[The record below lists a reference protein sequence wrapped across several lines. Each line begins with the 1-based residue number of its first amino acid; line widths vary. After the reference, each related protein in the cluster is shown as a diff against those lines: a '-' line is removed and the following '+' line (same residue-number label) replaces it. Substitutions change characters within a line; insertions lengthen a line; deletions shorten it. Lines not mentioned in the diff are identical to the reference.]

1 MESPKSPEIIKR
13 VGFLTGLLLMLASA
27 QAVAATYTLTVEPNY
42 PPAQAQEVYKPL
54 LAYLSKSTGQT
65 FVLKIAPNYHV
76 HWRDMRGKSKV
87 DFTFEEAHFTDY
99 RAKRQR
105 MIPLVRVVEPTKYTL
120 LISDEMA
127 SGGAQ
132 GLIGHRIT
140 SMSSPSLGYLL
151 LGETYRNPI
160 AQPEI
165 LSFAANLKDGVE
177 MIFSGESDGAMVPSY
192 IADQFSNLQPAMV
205 TRELP
210 GRALSAHETVPADI
224 RNKVKT
230 AMLKLHLDNNLFDII
245 SELGTEKFV
254 PTNAA
259 TYAGS
264 ESVLTAA
271 YGYAVPSYQKAA
283 AAAPV
288 VPAKP
293 VKKI

>member
-1 MESPKSPEIIKR
+1 MENPKIKHA
-13 VGFLTGLLLMLASA
+13 GLLTGLILMFASM
-27 QAVAATYTLTVEPNY
+27 QASAATYTLTVEPNY

-54 LAYLSKSTGQT
+54 LSYLSKATGQT

-76 HWRDMRGKSKV
+76 HWRDMRSKAKV

-120 LISDEMA
+120 LVSDEMA

-151 LGETYRNPI
+151 LGEIYRNPI

-165 LSFAANLKDGVE
+165 KSFAANLKDGVE
-177 MIFSGESDGAMVPSY
+177 MIFAGESDGAMVPSY
-192 IADQFSNLQPAMV
+192 IAEQYSNLQPAMV

-210 GRALSAHETVPADI
+210 GRALSAHESVPVDV
-224 RNKVKT
+224 RNAVKN
-230 AMLKLHLDNNLFDII
+230 AMLKLHLDNNLYDVI
-245 SELGTEKFV
+245 SELGTAKFV

-259 TYAGS
+259 TYNGS
-264 ESVLTAA
+264 EDILSAA
-271 YGYAVPSYQKAA
+271 YGYAPPSYMKN
-283 AAAPV
+283 APAPTPV
-288 VPAKP
+288 TPAVAPAK
-293 VKKI
+293 KR

>member
-1 MESPKSPEIIKR
+1 MGNQKIKHI
-13 VGFLTGLLLMLASA
+13 GLLASLVLMLGSV
-27 QAVAATYTLTVEPNY
+27 QANAATYTLTVEPNY
-42 PPAQAQEVYKPL
+42 PTAQAQEVYKPL

-76 HWRDMRGKSKV
+76 HWRDMRNKTKV

-105 MIPLVRVVEPTKYTL
+105 MIPLVRVVEPTKYAL

-127 SGGAQ
+127 GGGAQ

-151 LGETYRNPI
+151 LGEIYSNPI

-165 LSFAANLKDGVE
+165 KSFASNLKDGVE
-177 MIFSGESDGAMVPSY
+177 MIFAGESDGAMVPSY
-192 IADQFSNLQPAMV
+192 IADQYSNLQTALV
-205 TRELP
+205 TREMP
-210 GRALSAHETVPADI
+210 GRALSAHESVPADV
-224 RNKVKT
+224 RKAVTN
-230 AMLKLHLDNNLFDII
+230 AMLKLHLDNNLYDVI
-245 SELGTEKFV
+245 SELGTAKFI

-264 ESVLTAA
+264 EKVLRSA
-271 YGYAVPSYQKAA
+271 YGYALPNYGPAKPAA
-283 AAAPV
+283 PAPATKPAAAPV
-288 VPAKP
+288 KKP
-293 VKKI
+293 

>member
-1 MESPKSPEIIKR
+1 MESSKIKR
-13 VGFLTGLLLMLASA
+13 VGFLIGLLLMVASA
-27 QAVAATYTLTVEPNY
+27 QASAVTYTLTVEPNY

-76 HWRDMRGKSKV
+76 HWRDMRSKSKV

-127 SGGAQ
+127 SGGSQ

-177 MIFSGESDGAMVPSY
+177 MIFAGESDGAMVPSY
-192 IADQFSNLQPAMV
+192 IADQYSNLQPAMV

-210 GRALSAHETVPADI
+210 GRALSAHESVPAEI
-224 RNKVKT
+224 RNKVKA
-230 AMLKLHLDNNLFDII
+230 AMLKLHLDNNLFDVI
-245 SELGTEKFV
+245 SELGTAKFV

-264 ESVLTAA
+264 ESVLSSA
-271 YGYAVPSYQKAA
+271 YGYALPSYQKAA
-283 AAAPV
+283 AAAAPV
-288 VPAKP
+288 AP
-293 VKKI
+293 VKKP

>member
-1 MESPKSPEIIKR
+1 MESPKIKR

-27 QAVAATYTLTVEPNY
+27 QSSAATYTLTVEPNY

-54 LAYLSKSTGQT
+54 LAYLSKATGQT

-76 HWRDMRGKSKV
+76 HWRDMRSKSKV

-127 SGGAQ
+127 AGGAQ

-151 LGETYRNPI
+151 LGEIYRNPI

-165 LSFAANLKDGVE
+165 KSFAANLKDGVE
-177 MIFSGESDGAMVPSY
+177 MIFAGESDGAMVPSY
-192 IADQFSNLQPAMV
+192 IADQYNNLQPALV

-210 GRALSAHETVPADI
+210 GRALSAHDSVPADI

-230 AMLKLHLDNNLFDII
+230 AMLKLHLDNNLYEVI
-245 SELGTEKFV
+245 SELGTAKFV

-264 ESVLTAA
+264 ESILSAA
-271 YGYAVPSYQKAA
+271 YGYAPPSYQKAA
-283 AAAPV
+283 TAPAV
-288 VPAKP
+288 TATP
-293 VKKI
+293 VKKP

>member
-1 MESPKSPEIIKR
+1 MESPKTKR
-13 VGFLTGLLLMLASA
+13 VGFLTGLILMLASV
-27 QAVAATYTLTVEPNY
+27 QTSAATYTLTVEPNY

-54 LAYLSKSTGQT
+54 LTYLSKSTGQN

-76 HWRDMRGKSKV
+76 HWRDMRNKSKV

-127 SGGAQ
+127 AGGAQ

-165 LSFAANLKDGVE
+165 KSFAANLADGVE
-177 MIFSGESDGAMVPSY
+177 MIFAGESDGAMVPSY
-192 IADQFSNLQPAMV
+192 IADQYSNLQPAMV

-210 GRALSAHETVPADI
+210 GRALSAHESVPADI
-224 RNKVKT
+224 RSKVKA
-230 AMLKLHLDNNLFDII
+230 AMLKLHLDNNLFDVI
-245 SELGTEKFV
+245 SELGTTKFV

-264 ESVLTAA
+264 ESVLRAA
-271 YGYAVPSYQKAA
+271 YGYAIPSYMKGVT
-283 AAAPV
+283 AAAPTA
-288 VPAKP
+288 PAAP
-293 VKKI
+293 VKKP

>member
-1 MESPKSPEIIKR
+1 MESPKIKR
-13 VGFLTGLLLMLASA
+13 VGFLTGLVLMLASA
-27 QAVAATYTLTVEPNY
+27 QASAATYTLTVEPNY

-76 HWRDMRGKSKV
+76 HWRDMRSKSKV

-105 MIPLVRVVEPTKYTL
+105 MIPLVRVIEPTKYTL

-127 SGGAQ
+127 AGGAQ

-151 LGETYRNPI
+151 LGEIYRNPI

-165 LSFAANLKDGVE
+165 KSFAANLKDGVE
-177 MIFSGESDGAMVPSY
+177 MIFAGESDGAMVPSY
-192 IADQFSNLQPAMV
+192 IADQYNNLQPALV

-210 GRALSAHETVPADI
+210 GRALSAHESVPVDI

-230 AMLKLHLDNNLFDII
+230 AMLKLHLDNNLYEVI
-245 SELGTEKFV
+245 SELGTAKFV

-264 ESVLTAA
+264 ESILSAA
-271 YGYAVPSYQKAA
+271 YGYALPSYQKAA
-283 AAAPV
+283 APALPAP
-288 VPAKP
+288 P
-293 VKKI
+293 VKKP

>member
-1 MESPKSPEIIKR
+1 MENPKIKR
-13 VGFLTGLLLMLASA
+13 VGFLTGLILTLASI
-27 QAVAATYTLTVEPNY
+27 QANAATYTLTVEPNY

-54 LAYLSKSTGQT
+54 LAYLSKSTGHT

-76 HWRDMRGKSKV
+76 HWRDMRSKAKV
-87 DFTFEEAHFTDY
+87 DFAFEEAHFTDY

-127 SGGAQ
+127 GGGAQ

-151 LGETYRNPI
+151 LGEIYKNPI

-165 LSFAANLKDGVE
+165 KSFAANLKDGVE
-177 MIFSGESDGAMVPSY
+177 MIFAGESDGAMVPSY
-192 IADQFSNLQPAMV
+192 IADQYSNLQPALV

-210 GRALSAHETVPADI
+210 GRALSAHETVPVEV
-224 RNKVKT
+224 RNAVKN
-230 AMLKLHLDNNLFDII
+230 AMLKLHLDNNLFEVI
-245 SELGTEKFV
+245 SELGTAKFV

-264 ESVLTAA
+264 ESVLSSA
-271 YGYAVPSYQKAA
+271 YGYARPSYQKA
-283 AAAPV
+283 PV
-288 VPAKP
+288 EPVPAKKP
-293 VKKI
+293 

>member
-1 MESPKSPEIIKR
+1 MENTKIKR
-13 VGFLTGLLLMLASA
+13 AGFLAGLLLMLVSM
-27 QAVAATYTLTVEPNY
+27 QANAVTYTLTVEPNY

-54 LAYLSKSTGQT
+54 LAYLSKSTGHS

-76 HWRDMRGKSKV
+76 HWRDMRGKTKV

-120 LISDEMA
+120 LVSDEMA

-151 LGETYRNPI
+151 LGEIYKNPI

-165 LSFAANLKDGVE
+165 KSFAANLKDGVE
-177 MIFSGESDGAMVPSY
+177 MIFAGESDGAMVPSY
-192 IADQFSNLQPAMV
+192 IADQYNNLQPALV

-210 GRALSAHETVPADI
+210 GRALSAHETVPVEV
-224 RNKVKT
+224 RNAVKN
-230 AMLKLHLDNNLFDII
+230 AMLKLHQDNNLFDVI
-245 SELGTEKFV
+245 SELGTAKFV

-259 TYAGS
+259 TYSGS
-264 ESVLTAA
+264 ESVLSSA
-271 YGYAVPSYQKAA
+271 YGYTQPSYQKSAT
-283 AAAPV
+283 AP
-288 VPAKP
+288 AP
-293 VKKI
+293 VKKP

>member
-1 MESPKSPEIIKR
+1 MESPKIKR

-27 QAVAATYTLTVEPNY
+27 QSSAATYTLTVEPNY

-54 LAYLSKSTGQT
+54 LAYLSKATGQT

-76 HWRDMRGKSKV
+76 HWRDMRSKSKV

-127 SGGAQ
+127 AGGAQ

-151 LGETYRNPI
+151 LGEIYRNPI

-165 LSFAANLKDGVE
+165 KSFAANLKDGVE
-177 MIFSGESDGAMVPSY
+177 MIFAGESDGAMVPSY
-192 IADQFSNLQPAMV
+192 IADQYNNLQPALV

-210 GRALSAHETVPADI
+210 GRALSAHESVPADI

-230 AMLKLHLDNNLFDII
+230 AMLKLHLDNNLYEVI
-245 SELGTEKFV
+245 SELGTAKFV

-264 ESVLTAA
+264 ESILSAA
-271 YGYAVPSYQKAA
+271 YGYAPPSYQKAA
-283 AAAPV
+283 TAPV
-288 VPAKP
+288 VIATPIKKP
-293 VKKI
+293 

>member
-1 MESPKSPEIIKR
+1 MENPKMKR
-13 VGFLTGLLLMLASA
+13 VGILTGLVLMFGSM
-27 QAVAATYTLTVEPNY
+27 QAGAANYTLTVEPNY

-54 LAYLSKSTGQT
+54 LAYLSKSTGHT
-65 FVLKIAPNYHV
+65 FSLKIAPNYHV
-76 HWRDMRGKSKV
+76 HWRDMRSKAKV

-151 LGETYRNPI
+151 LGEIYRNPI

-165 LSFAANLKDGVE
+165 KSFAANLKDGVE
-177 MIFSGESDGAMVPSY
+177 MIFAGESDGAMVPSY
-192 IADQFSNLQPAMV
+192 IADQYSNLQPAMV
-205 TRELP
+205 SRELP
-210 GRALSAHETVPADI
+210 GRALAAHETVPADV
-224 RNKVKT
+224 RTAVKN
-230 AMLKLHLDNNLFDII
+230 AMLKLHLDNNLFDVI
-245 SELGTEKFV
+245 SELGTAKFV

-259 TYAGS
+259 AYSGS
-264 ESVLTAA
+264 ESVLSAA
-271 YGYAVPSYQKAA
+271 YGYAPPSYQKAA
-283 AAAPV
+283 AA
-288 VPAKP
+288 PAAAP
-293 VKKI
+293 VKKP

>member
-1 MESPKSPEIIKR
+1 MENPKMKIS
-13 VGFLTGLLLMLASA
+13 GFLTGLLLMFAA
-27 QAVAATYTLTVEPNY
+27 IQANAATYTLTVEPNY

-54 LAYLSKSTGQT
+54 LNYLSKSTGHT

-76 HWRDMRGKSKV
+76 HWRDMRGKTKV

-151 LGETYRNPI
+151 LGEIYRNPI

-165 LSFAANLKDGVE
+165 KSFAANLKDGVE
-177 MIFSGESDGAMVPSY
+177 MIFAGESDGAMVPSY
-192 IADQFSNLQPAMV
+192 IADQYSNLQPAIV
-205 TRELP
+205 SRELP
-210 GRALSAHETVPADI
+210 GRALSAHESVPVEV
-224 RNKVKT
+224 RNAVKN
-230 AMLKLHLDNNLFDII
+230 AMLKLHLDNNLYDVI
-245 SELGTEKFV
+245 SELGTAKFV

-259 TYAGS
+259 AYAGS
-264 ESVLTAA
+264 ESILSAA
-271 YGYAVPSYQKAA
+271 YGYAPPSYQKAA
-283 AAAPV
+283 VAPAPA
-288 VPAKP
+288 PAKKP
-293 VKKI
+293 

>member
-1 MESPKSPEIIKR
+1 MENPKIKHA
-13 VGFLTGLLLMLASA
+13 GLLTGLILMFASM
-27 QAVAATYTLTVEPNY
+27 QASAATYTLTVEPNY

-54 LAYLSKSTGQT
+54 LSYLSKATGQT

-76 HWRDMRGKSKV
+76 HWRDMRSKAKV

-120 LISDEMA
+120 LVSDEMA

-151 LGETYRNPI
+151 LGEIYRNPI

-165 LSFAANLKDGVE
+165 KSFAA
-177 MIFSGESDGAMVPSY
+177 Y
-192 IADQFSNLQPAMV
+192 IAEQYSNLQPAMV

-210 GRALSAHETVPADI
+210 GRALSAHESVPVDV
-224 RNKVKT
+224 RNAVKN
-230 AMLKLHLDNNLFDII
+230 AMLKLHLDNNLYDVI
-245 SELGTEKFV
+245 SELGTAKFV

-259 TYAGS
+259 TYNGS
-264 ESVLTAA
+264 EDILSAA
-271 YGYAVPSYQKAA
+271 YGYAPPSYMKN
-283 AAAPV
+283 APAPTPV
-288 VPAKP
+288 TPAVAPAK
-293 VKKI
+293 KR

>member
-1 MESPKSPEIIKR
+1 MENPKIKNI
-13 VGFLTGLLLMLASA
+13 GFLTGLILMFASMQ
-27 QAVAATYTLTVEPNY
+27 QARAATYTLTVEPNY

-54 LAYLSKSTGQT
+54 LSYLSKSTGQT

-76 HWRDMRGKSKV
+76 HWRDMRSKTKV

-127 SGGAQ
+127 AGGAQ

-151 LGETYRNPI
+151 LGEIYRNPI

-165 LSFAANLKDGVE
+165 KSFAANLKDGVE
-177 MIFSGESDGAMVPSY
+177 MIFAGESDGAMVPSY
-192 IADQFSNLQPAMV
+192 IADQYSNLQPAMV

-210 GRALSAHETVPADI
+210 GRALSAHETVPVEV
-224 RNKVKT
+224 RNAVKN
-230 AMLKLHLDNNLFDII
+230 AMLKLHLDNNLYDVI
-245 SELGTEKFV
+245 SELGTAKFV
-254 PTNAA
+254 PTSAA

-264 ESVLTAA
+264 ESILSAA
-271 YGYAVPSYQKAA
+271 YGYAPPSYEKAA
-283 AAAPV
+283 NAAPV
-288 VPAKP
+288 TATPAPAKKP
-293 VKKI
+293 

>member
-1 MESPKSPEIIKR
+1 MENQKIKHA
-13 VGFLTGLLLMLASA
+13 GILSGIFFMLASL
-27 QAVAATYTLTVEPNY
+27 QANAATYTLTVEPNY

-54 LAYLSKSTGQT
+54 LAYLSRSTGDT

-76 HWRDMRGKSKV
+76 HWRDMRSKTKV

-120 LISDEMA
+120 LVSDEMA
-127 SGGAQ
+127 AGGAQ

-151 LGETYRNPI
+151 LGEIYKNPI

-165 LSFAANLKDGVE
+165 KSFAANLKDGVE
-177 MIFSGESDGAMVPSY
+177 MIFAGESDGAMVPSY
-192 IADQFSNLQPAMV
+192 IADQYSNLQAALT

-210 GRALSAHETVPADI
+210 GRALSAHETVPADV
-224 RNKVKT
+224 RNKVKN
-230 AMLKLHLDNNLFDII
+230 AMLKLHLDNNLFDVI
-245 SELGTEKFV
+245 SELGTAKFV

-259 TYAGS
+259 AYAGS
-264 ESVLTAA
+264 EGVLSDA
-271 YGYAVPSYQKAA
+271 YGYAPPSYQKATS
-283 AAAPV
+283 APTAT
-288 VPAKP
+288 PAP
-293 VKKI
+293 VKKP

>member
-1 MESPKSPEIIKR
+1 MESPKTKR
-13 VGFLTGLLLMLASA
+13 VGFLTGLILMLASV
-27 QAVAATYTLTVEPNY
+27 QASAATYTLTVEPNY

-65 FVLKIAPNYHV
+65 FALKIAPNYHV
-76 HWRDMRGKSKV
+76 HWRDMRSKTKV

-127 SGGAQ
+127 AGGAQ

-165 LSFAANLKDGVE
+165 KSFAANLKDGVE
-177 MIFSGESDGAMVPSY
+177 MIFAGESDGAMVPSY
-192 IADQFSNLQPAMV
+192 IADQYSNLQPAMV

-230 AMLKLHLDNNLFDII
+230 VMLKLHLDNNLFDVI

-264 ESVLTAA
+264 ESILHAA
-271 YGYAVPSYQKAA
+271 YGYAIPSYQKAA
-283 AAAPV
+283 AV
-288 VPAKP
+288 VPVAP
-293 VKKI
+293 VKKP

>member
-1 MESPKSPEIIKR
+1 MENQKIKL
-13 VGFLTGLLLMLASA
+13 VGLWASLVLMFVSMQAS
-27 QAVAATYTLTVEPNY
+27 AATYTLTVEPNY

-54 LAYLSKSTGQT
+54 LDYLSKSTGQT
-65 FVLKIAPNYHV
+65 FVLKIALNYHV
-76 HWRDMRGKSKV
+76 HWRDMRSKAKV

-127 SGGAQ
+127 AGGAQ

-151 LGETYRNPI
+151 LGEIYKNPI

-165 LSFAANLKDGVE
+165 KSFAANLKDGVE
-177 MIFSGESDGAMVPSY
+177 MIFAGESDGAMVPSY
-192 IADQFSNLQPAMV
+192 IADQYSNLQPALV

-210 GRALSAHETVPADI
+210 GRALSASQDVPADV
-224 RNKVKT
+224 RKAVTN
-230 AMLKLHLDNNLFDII
+230 AMLKLHLDNNLYDVI
-245 SELGTEKFV
+245 SEIGTAKFV

-264 ESVLTAA
+264 ESLLSSA
-271 YGYAVPSYQKAA
+271 YGYALPSYAPKP

-288 VPAKP
+288 TAPAVKPAAPAK
-293 VKKI
+293 K

>member
-1 MESPKSPEIIKR
+1 M
-13 VGFLTGLLLMLASA
+13 FASM
-27 QAVAATYTLTVEPNY
+27 QAGAATYTLTVEPNY

-54 LAYLSKSTGQT
+54 LSYLSKSTGQT

-76 HWRDMRGKSKV
+76 HWRDMRSKTKV

-127 SGGAQ
+127 AGGAQ

-151 LGETYRNPI
+151 LGEIYRNPI

-165 LSFAANLKDGVE
+165 KSFAANLKDGVE
-177 MIFSGESDGAMVPSY
+177 MIFAGESDGAMVPSY
-192 IADQFSNLQPAMV
+192 IADQYSNLQPAMV

-210 GRALSAHETVPADI
+210 GRALSAHETVPVEV
-224 RNKVKT
+224 RNAVKN
-230 AMLKLHLDNNLFDII
+230 AMLKLHLDNNLYDVI
-245 SELGTEKFV
+245 SELGTAKFV

-264 ESVLTAA
+264 ESILSAA
-271 YGYAVPSYQKAA
+271 YGYAPPSYEKAA
-283 AAAPV
+283 NAAPAAAPA
-288 VPAKP
+288 PAKKP
-293 VKKI
+293 

>member
-1 MESPKSPEIIKR
+1 MENPKIKHA
-13 VGFLTGLLLMLASA
+13 GFLTGLLLMFASM
-27 QAVAATYTLTVEPNY
+27 QAIAATYTLTVEPNY

-54 LAYLSKSTGQT
+54 LSYLSKSTGQT
-65 FVLKIAPNYHV
+65 FELKIAPNYHV
-76 HWRDMRGKSKV
+76 HWRDMRSKAKV

-120 LISDEMA
+120 LVSDEMA
-127 SGGAQ
+127 AGGAQ

-151 LGETYRNPI
+151 LGEIYRNPI

-165 LSFAANLKDGVE
+165 KSFAANLKDGVE
-177 MIFSGESDGAMVPSY
+177 MIFAGESDGAMVPSY
-192 IADQFSNLQPAMV
+192 IADQYSNLQPAMV

-210 GRALSAHETVPADI
+210 GRALSAHESVPVDI
-224 RNKVKT
+224 RNAVKN
-230 AMLKLHLDNNLFDII
+230 AMLKLHLDNNLYDVI
-245 SELGTEKFV
+245 SELGTAKFV

-264 ESVLTAA
+264 ESILSAA
-271 YGYAVPSYQKAA
+271 YGYAPPSYMKN
-283 AAAPV
+283 APAPTPV
-288 VPAKP
+288 TPTVAPAK
-293 VKKI
+293 KR

>member
-1 MESPKSPEIIKR
+1 MENPKIKH
-13 VGFLTGLLLMLASA
+13 VGFLTGLILMFASM
-27 QAVAATYTLTVEPNY
+27 QAGAATYTLTVEPNY

-54 LAYLSKSTGQT
+54 LSYLSKATGQT
-65 FVLKIAPNYHV
+65 FVLRIAPNYHV
-76 HWRDMRGKSKV
+76 HWRDMRSKTKV

-127 SGGAQ
+127 AGGAQ

-151 LGETYRNPI
+151 LGEIYRNPI

-165 LSFAANLKDGVE
+165 KSFAANLKDGVE
-177 MIFSGESDGAMVPSY
+177 MIFAGESDGAMVPSY
-192 IADQFSNLQPAMV
+192 IADQYSNLQPAMV

-210 GRALSAHETVPADI
+210 GRALSAHETVPVEV
-224 RNKVKT
+224 RNAVKN
-230 AMLKLHLDNNLFDII
+230 AMLKLHLDNNLYDVI
-245 SELGTEKFV
+245 SELGTAKFV

-264 ESVLTAA
+264 ESILSAA
-271 YGYAVPSYQKAA
+271 YGYAPPSYEKATN
-283 AAAPV
+283 AAPATAPA
-288 VPAKP
+288 PAKKP
-293 VKKI
+293 